1 MLTKKTP
8 DFEQITECSEV
19 FIDNF
24 EHVNTRWK
32 DMQILRKS
40 LGTKESLK
48 KLLWFIFVLH
58 YG

>member
-1 MLTKKTP
+1 MCEIWSKLTKKTP

-19 FIDNF
+19 STDNF

-40 LGTKESLK
+40 LGPK
-48 KLLWFIFVLH
+48 KA
-58 YG
+58 